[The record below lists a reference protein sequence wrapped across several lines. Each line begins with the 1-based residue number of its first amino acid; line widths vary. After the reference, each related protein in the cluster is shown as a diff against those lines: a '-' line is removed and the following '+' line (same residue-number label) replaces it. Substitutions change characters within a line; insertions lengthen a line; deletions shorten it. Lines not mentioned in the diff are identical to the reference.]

1 MSKSTLTFSQRP
13 DGIFLIEANDT
24 SVETV
29 HDWEETM
36 IAQQDS
42 LAAPVKR
49 IYDLRQLKGVSVF
62 AVRTAVKLKS
72 RPNAQFVYAA
82 VLTHNKTVA
91 HLVNTVM
98 VIQPGGNFQIFT
110 DEDEAVAWLHQKV
123 PD

>member
-1 MSKSTLTFSQRP
+1 MSDSTLTFYQRP
-13 DGIFLIEANDT
+13 DDIYVIEVQDT

-29 HDWEETM
+29 RAWEAAM
-36 IAQQDS
+36 VAQLDG
-42 LAAPVKR
+42 LTAPVKR

-72 RPNAQFVYAA
+72 LPNAQFVVAA
-82 VLTHNKTVA
+82 VLTNNKAVA

-110 DEDEAVAWLHQKV
+110 DEEEAVAWLHRKV
-123 PD
+123 PN

>member
-1 MSKSTLTFSQRP
+1 MSDSSFTLYQRP
-13 DGIFLIEANDT
+13 DAIYVIDVQDT

-29 HDWEETM
+29 RAWETAM

-42 LAAPVKR
+42 LTAPVKR

-72 RPNAQFVYAA
+72 RPNAQFVVAA
-82 VLTHNKTVA
+82 VLTHNKAVA

-110 DEDEAVAWLHQKV
+110 NEDEAVVWLHTKV
-123 PD
+123 PN